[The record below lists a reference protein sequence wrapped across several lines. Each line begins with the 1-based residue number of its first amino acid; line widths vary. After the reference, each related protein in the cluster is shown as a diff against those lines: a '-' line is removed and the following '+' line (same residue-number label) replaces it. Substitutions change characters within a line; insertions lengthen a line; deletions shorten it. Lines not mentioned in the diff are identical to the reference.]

1 MGTRSLVIVIKNR
14 VVKLAQYGQF
24 DGYPEGQGLGI
35 IETLQGKLAAFSD
48 ALDKL
53 HFITKEEEQAIYKS
67 KDEAAINALHDGY
80 KVFPYILDGSVT
92 GVVDNYQFAAESL
105 WCEWCYVLD
114 FDRDTLEVYKGF
126 NRKELTPEDRFYPLE
141 KFRDTSTPFHP
152 VKLLCEF
159 KLNNLPKEE
168 EFLHACKTARN
179 PVK

>member
-1 MGTRSLVIVIKNR
+1 MGTRSLVIVIKDR

-24 DGYPEGQGLGI
+24 DGYPEGQGVGI
-35 IETLQGKLAAFSD
+35 IETLRGKLAAFSE

-53 HFITKEEEQAIYKS
+53 HFITKEESQALYKS
-67 KDEAAINALHDGY
+67 KDEAAINALQDGY

-152 VKLLCEF
+152 VKLLCKF
-159 KLNNLPKEE
+159 KLSNLPKEE